1 MAPGGDRQ
9 DFYPPAVDPWDV
21 DHLIMS
27 GHEMNLIVQ
36 SHDGGRT
43 WSSVPMA
50 DGMHQN
56 GGTGFLFFINTG
68 NPATTAKTVSYTHLT
83 LPTKRIV

>member
-1 MAPGGDRQ
+1 
-9 DFYPPAVDPWDV
+9 
-21 DHLIMS
+21 MS

-50 DGMHQN
+50 DGMHQS
-56 GGTGFLFFINTG
+56 GGTGFLFFIDTG
-68 NPATTAKTVSYTHLT
+68 HAETTAKTWLWTAQGTIAGLRPSLARRAGSVSRPRRTW
-83 LPTKRIV
+83 